1 MAQLDTLDDLFA
13 AAAEQRVTPS
23 DALVSRIMADAA
35 EMQPKPQRLA
45 PVAGPGWFAT
55 LADWFGGG
63 LSLAGM
69 AAAAITGLYLGVAQP
84 TAVLAL
90 SDYVTGTTTG
100 GRLELLPST
109 GMLWAQE

>member
-1 MAQLDTLDDLFA
+1 MAQIDTLDDLFA
-13 AAAEQRVTPS
+13 KAAAQRVAPS

-35 EMQPKPQRLA
+35 DVQPKQRLA
-45 PVAGPGWFAT
+45 PVAGPGWFAI

-69 AAAAITGLYLGVAQP
+69 SAAAITGLYLGVAQP

-90 SDYVTGTTTG
+90 TDYVTGTTTNVS
-100 GRLELLPST
+100 LELLPST
-109 GMLWAQE
+109 SPLWAQE